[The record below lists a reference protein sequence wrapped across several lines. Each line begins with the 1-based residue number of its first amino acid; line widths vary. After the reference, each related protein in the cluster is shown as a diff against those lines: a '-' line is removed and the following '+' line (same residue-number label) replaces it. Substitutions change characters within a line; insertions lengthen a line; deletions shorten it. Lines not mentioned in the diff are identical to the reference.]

1 MEEYEPIKVL
11 GEGAFG
17 KVYLMRQRKQ
27 RTLMCVKV
35 IKIKGIPKKDRE
47 ACRLEVRAA
56 RPTPRAPDTSRARHL
71 ARVRRARRRWPR
83 RVARSGAGPRV

>member
-56 RPTPRAPDTSRARHL
+56 RPTSGPERRIVIMMRQARRSCAPRR
-71 ARVRRARRRWPR
+71 RRA
-83 RVARSGAGPRV
+83 

>member
-1 MEEYEPIKVL
+1 MEEYEPIRVL

-17 KVYLMRQRKQ
+17 KVYLMRQRTQ

-56 RPTPRAPDTSRARHL
+56 RPTPRAPDTSRARHR